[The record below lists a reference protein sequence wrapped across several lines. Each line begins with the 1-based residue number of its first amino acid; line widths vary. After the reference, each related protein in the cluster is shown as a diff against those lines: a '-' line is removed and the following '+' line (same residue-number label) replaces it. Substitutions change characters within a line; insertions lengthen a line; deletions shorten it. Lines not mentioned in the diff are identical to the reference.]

1 MTLESKQEKLMKT
14 IDDLE
19 KVKKEKEKEI
29 GNFHLQITD
38 LRTKQFDT
46 EFFLRDEQDRN
57 KEFIALT
64 NEQKIKI
71 DKLEASNIQMNKELV
86 DNRDQILKLKNE
98 KENQNT
104 KIDNLIKTKSM
115 LSDELDKMK
124 DQVQNLNNENNELN
138 AHVIDLTSV
147 MTQKDKDIDELQQK
161 IVDGNQRISEIQK
174 ERDEKISSLNENSA
188 EKDKQII
195 EQKNIIEKIKK
206 NLEETE
212 ANGHVLSDDNK
223 NLKDKNNELRDNV
236 KKAEAFAGN
245 CIVEKNELKTSMQTT
260 VDDLSNKK
268 VAAEESLQKV
278 TLELESLKYKLGEC
292 KTEADS
298 D

>member
-86 DNRDQILKLKNE
+86 DNRDQILKLKDK

-104 KIDNLIKTKSM
+104 QIDNLIKTKSM

-124 DQVQNLNNENNELN
+124 
-138 AHVIDLTSV
+138 
-147 MTQKDKDIDELQQK
+147 
-161 IVDGNQRISEIQK
+161 
-174 ERDEKISSLNENSA
+174 
-188 EKDKQII
+188 
-195 EQKNIIEKIKK
+195 EQE
-206 NLEETE
+206 
-212 ANGHVLSDDNK
+212 
-223 NLKDKNNELRDNV
+223 
-236 KKAEAFAGN
+236 
-245 CIVEKNELKTSMQTT
+245 
-260 VDDLSNKK
+260 
-268 VAAEESLQKV
+268 
-278 TLELESLKYKLGEC
+278 
-292 KTEADS
+292 
-298 D
+298 

>member
-1 MTLESKQEKLMKT
+1 MELSGIQSELIHMKKVHSEVVKESEEKISQYGDKFQGIQREKEKIDSNFKELQTIKMTLESQHEKLVKT

-19 KVKKEKEKEI
+19 SVKKEKEKEI

-86 DNRDQILKLKNE
+86 DNRDQILKLKDK

-104 KIDNLIKTKSM
+104 QIDNLIKTKSM

-124 DQVQNLNNENNELN
+124 NQVQNLNTENTSFKKDMSFSNFL
-138 AHVIDLTSV
+138 LTLLSYLRWNPKLSIK
-147 MTQKDKDIDELQQK
+147 T
-161 IVDGNQRISEIQK
+161 
-174 ERDEKISSLNENSA
+174 
-188 EKDKQII
+188 
-195 EQKNIIEKIKK
+195 KN
-206 NLEETE
+206 
-212 ANGHVLSDDNK
+212 V
-223 NLKDKNNELRDNV
+223 
-236 KKAEAFAGN
+236 
-245 CIVEKNELKTSMQTT
+245 
-260 VDDLSNKK
+260 
-268 VAAEESLQKV
+268 
-278 TLELESLKYKLGEC
+278 
-292 KTEADS
+292 
-298 D
+298 